1 VSASDVAFSELAIAS
16 PALPSEG
23 AEADDLVARLR
34 LVSGLQP
41 LGLNAKMVLALVCDA
56 AAEIERLRRAKAVA
70 SAQTEGSVIDWERQT
85 IIRDGDRISLTG
97 REWLIFRLLVK
108 NAGKLV
114 TRSELLNE
122 LYWWD
127 PSGGAEPKIID
138 VYVHKL
144 RKKTPWP
151 ITTVWGR
158 GFIIDGCA
166 HEQRTIPHPR
176 MVAGLTRERLMAGR

>member
-16 PALPSEG
+16 PALPPES
-23 AEADDLVARLR
+23 AEADDLVERLR
-34 LVSGLQP
+34 LASGLRP
-41 LGLNAKMVLALVCDA
+41 LGLNAKMVVALVCEA
-56 AAEIERLRRAKAVA
+56 AAEIERLRRAETAA
-70 SAQTEGSVIDWERQT
+70 NEQTEESVIDWERQT
-85 IIRDGDRISLTG
+85 VIRDGDRVSLTG
-97 REWLIFRLLVK
+97 SEWLIFSRLVR

-114 TRSELLNE
+114 TRSELFDE
-122 LYWWD
+122 IYWWD
-127 PSGGAEPKIID
+127 PGGGAGPKIID

-166 HEQRTIPHPR
+166 YEKPPIPRPR
-176 MVAGLTRERLMAGR
+176 MIAGLTRERLMAGR

>member
-1 VSASDVAFSELAIAS
+1 MSPSDVAFSELAIAG
-16 PALPSEG
+16 PALPS
-23 AEADDLVARLR
+23 ANDLGERLR

-41 LGLNAKMVLALVCDA
+41 LGFNAKMVVALVCEA
-56 AAEIERLRRAKAVA
+56 VAEIERLRRAEAVA
-70 SAQTEGSVIDWERQT
+70 SEQTEESVIDWERQT
-85 IIRDGDRISLTG
+85 VIRDGDRVSLTG
-97 REWLIFRLLVK
+97 SEWLIFSRLVR

-114 TRSELLNE
+114 TRSELFDE
-122 LYWWD
+122 IYWWD
-127 PSGGAEPKIID
+127 PSGGAGPKIID

-166 HEQRTIPHPR
+166 HEKRRIPLPR
-176 MVAGLTRERLMAGR
+176 MIPGLTRERLMAGR

>member
-1 VSASDVAFSELAIAS
+1 VSPSDVAFSEPAIAS
-16 PALPSEG
+16 PALPSEDV
-23 AEADDLVARLR
+23 EADDLVERLR
-34 LVSGLQP
+34 LVLGLQP
-41 LGLNAKMVLALVCDA
+41 LGFNAKMVLALVCEA
-56 AAEIERLRRAKAVA
+56 VAEIERLRRTEAAA
-70 SAQTEGSVIDWERQT
+70 TEGSGIDWERQT
-85 IIRDGDRISLTG
+85 IIRDGDRVSLTG

-158 GFIIDGCA
+158 GFIIDGCT
-166 HEQRTIPHPR
+166 HEKRPIPLPR
-176 MVAGLTRERLMAGR
+176 MIPGLTRERLMAGR